1 MEVNGATSDILS
13 GARQTVEEPQVASGG
28 MKGMSKSRSEELDY
42 RGLYNQLL
50 QKHNLLKAQFEEVKA
65 QNEEM
70 KAQLK
75 QNTATI
81 ADLMQKNHQ
90 REVAK
95 ISAAGAA
102 PQNPVPALV
111 SHKSSPI
118 MKPAKPKIHSQLST
132 SSEALVQEMMQEM
145 MGEISHNEDTT
156 RRTLPVLKETGG
168 NARTKLP
175 ALGPLKDEK
184 GAAAA
189 NPPSSPPKEHDEK
202 MKITS
207 IGLPPTLI
215 IVDKCAY
222 QGCHRLTPSLTLPHT
237 LRIIRMNAF
246 EKCTGITSLTL
257 PDKLARIEANAFAR
271 CTGLTGSLHLP
282 HALVHLGSE
291 AFSYCTKLTSLVI
304 PKGFRYDHRTRNI
317 GSRVFAYC
325 SGLTSV
331 VFEDPACSVSSL
343 DPSGGKLKLEQFW
356 QCTGLPAKFR
366 PKPKPIVTKKKKT
379 YDWDEDFEDWFNGG

>member
-1 MEVNGATSDILS
+1 MKDI
-13 GARQTVEEPQVASGG
+13 
-28 MKGMSKSRSEELDY
+28 SKSRSEELDY

-175 ALGPLKDEK
+175 ALGIFIVHSAESISHKLYVQPACTCVQRMQVRALHTTKPITTQRPAQGRK
-184 GAAAA
+184 GGSCCK
-189 NPPSSPPKEHDEK
+189 PSQLAS
-202 MKITS
+202 
-207 IGLPPTLI
+207 
-215 IVDKCAY
+215 
-222 QGCHRLTPSLTLPHT
+222 QG
-237 LRIIRMNAF
+237 
-246 EKCTGITSLTL
+246 TSLTI
-257 PDKLARIEANAFAR
+257 P
-271 CTGLTGSLHLP
+271 CC
-282 HALVHLGSE
+282 
-291 AFSYCTKLTSLVI
+291 SY
-304 PKGFRYDHRTRNI
+304 F
-317 GSRVFAYC
+317 
-325 SGLTSV
+325 V
-331 VFEDPACSVSSL
+331 VSFCDLYMV
-343 DPSGGKLKLEQFW
+343 
-356 QCTGLPAKFR
+356 
-366 PKPKPIVTKKKKT
+366 
-379 YDWDEDFEDWFNGG
+379 